1 MMHLE
6 LKRRVTGD
14 QVRRKRRLEDRLA
27 RRTRSIFAG
36 IRRDLVETFPALD
49 ALPALRPHQNSLQA
63 ELETHY
69 RLVQREFESDLP
81 RQLGGSLPDG
91 ALPVIGAGLAA
102 WIVRRSTFQAD
113 VIITTV
119 RKRRD
124 RAVAVARSTLQQQ
137 APGDIPAQTAIAR
150 TAANVMAPV
159 MRRQANTVGQTET
172 QGAAESTKLIAARA
186 LSGQSPEGTEGI
198 PPVPADQ
205 AQDLI
210 KTWFTEQDD
219 RVRPHHADAEG
230 QRRNVEEAF
239 TVNEQSLMF
248 PGDTNINATLGNI
261 VNCRCTSLYQPR
273 A

>member
-1 MMHLE
+1 MIDLE
-6 LKRRVTGD
+6 LKRRITD
-14 QVRRKRRLEDRLA
+14 SQVRRKRALEERLV

-36 IRRDLVETFPALD
+36 IRADLVEGFPSLD

-81 RQLGGSLPDG
+81 RQLGGLPDG

-102 WIVRRSTFQAD
+102 WITRRSTFQAD

-119 RKRRD
+119 RKRRE
-124 RAVAVARSTLQQQ
+124 RAVSVARSTLQQQ
-137 APGDIPAQTAIAR
+137 APGDPPSRTAIAR

-159 MRRQANTVGQTET
+159 MRRQAGIVGQTET

-186 LSGQSPEGTEGI
+186 LSGQSPEGTDGI

-205 AQDLI
+205 AQILI
-210 KTWFTEQDD
+210 KTWFDEDDD
-219 RVRPHHADAEG
+219 RVRPHHVEASG
-230 QRRNVEEAF
+230 QTQPVEQPF
-239 TVNEQSLMF
+239 VVNDELLMF
-248 PGDTNINATLGNI
+248 PGDTNINATLSNI
-261 VNCRCTSLYQPR
+261 IGCRCTGLYEPR
-273 A
+273 V